1 MLNDKMCVMCAGLNA
16 ASYLHNKLRRSRDSV
31 SFDLIGVIE
40 VAKSVSLK
48 LNKE

>member
-16 ASYLHNKLRRSRDSV
+16 ASYFHNKLRRSRDAV